1 MFRSLAYIICFVVVS
16 APFSFAQT
24 EPESKTTSERY
35 KDWTFNCIA
44 VNGIEQCEIVT
55 RIIAQD
61 GSVFSQISVQIKD
74 GMTEP
79 LLQIAVPV
87 MSDLKV
93 PLVMNFELEEAVEFQ
108 YSFCNAQACF
118 IVEPSSENVLNYLK
132 QKNDVILTLR
142 SIVNGDVRA
151 RASLLGFSD
160 AFARLNEYPNDE

>member
-1 MFRSLAYIICFVVVS
+1 MFRSLAYIICFIVVS
-16 APFSFAQT
+16 TQLSFAQT

-93 PLVMNFELEEAVEFQ
+93 PLV
-108 YSFCNAQACF
+108 
-118 IVEPSSENVLNYLK
+118 
-132 QKNDVILTLR
+132 
-142 SIVNGDVRA
+142 
-151 RASLLGFSD
+151 
-160 AFARLNEYPNDE
+160 

>member
-1 MFRSLAYIICFVVVS
+1 
-16 APFSFAQT
+16 
-24 EPESKTTSERY
+24 
-35 KDWTFNCIA
+35 
-44 VNGIEQCEIVT
+44 VT